1 MQIHGPSV
9 MVDEIGVRL
18 NPGNVGEPFAVID
31 FGGMMFCIEST
42 ADADKLIRAAVLAKS
57 LLLSETSQPVTA
69 QDDAGR
75 AIAADLGERAWDGR
89 GIGAEDVPGWDDPL
103 PGDPGGCEASRIG
116 FGRCANEQPYHPGW
130 HQNANGAGWPQY
142 DEDIDL
148 DAILT
153 GDSYE
158 LRPYTADVTR

>member
-1 MQIHGPSV
+1 MQIHGPSQTV
-9 MVDEIGVRL
+9 HEIDVRL
-18 NPGNVGEPFAVID
+18 NPGDGEQFAVIE
-31 FGGMMFCIEST
+31 FGATHFYIESIT
-42 ADADKLIRAAVLAKS
+42 DADKLIKAAVLAKS
-57 LLLSETSQPVTA
+57 MLLGETSQPVTA
-69 QDDAGR
+69 EDDAGR

-89 GIGAEDVPGWDDPL
+89 GIGAEDVPPT
-103 PGDPGGCEASRIG
+103 CEASRIG

-130 HQNANGAGWPQY
+130 HENARGAGWPQY
-142 DEDIDL
+142 DEDINL